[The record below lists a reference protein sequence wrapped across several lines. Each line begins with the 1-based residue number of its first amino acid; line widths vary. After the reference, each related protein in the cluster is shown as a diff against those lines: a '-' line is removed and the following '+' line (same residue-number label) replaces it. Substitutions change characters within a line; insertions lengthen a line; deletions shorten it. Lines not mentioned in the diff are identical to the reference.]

1 MSTAKWKRPNVQK
14 HGVFSATAI
23 LPGEDEE
30 EFKELHTALIDEW
43 RPVGATEEDAVLSIA
58 KAVWRKRRVQ
68 KFLEVQLKQNTADPN
83 HPAYQ
88 ESVSLT
94 ALLVHMTNA
103 PSEMPFGEYA
113 PFYLRPN
120 RIKFLQEKCPRGR
133 FNSNSQW
140 IEAIKNEI
148 DALVQGSHYL
158 GPEVKRIEL
167 LFNSATN
174 FSSDLFKQELALD
187 ERLDAMIDRAVK
199 RLIQM
204 KAMKQMLGDASADQS
219 AGQQKRIESKTAGK

>member
-1 MSTAKWKRPNVQK
+1 MSTPKWKRPNAQK

-133 FNSNSQW
+133 FNSNSQLHT
-140 IEAIKNEI
+140 ISAQKLSELSYCSIRLRISQAISLSKN
-148 DALVQGSHYL
+148 LLWMSGS
-158 GPEVKRIEL
+158 
-167 LFNSATN
+167 T
-174 FSSDLFKQELALD
+174 Q
-187 ERLDAMIDRAVK
+187 
-199 RLIQM
+199 
-204 KAMKQMLGDASADQS
+204 
-219 AGQQKRIESKTAGK
+219 

>member
-1 MSTAKWKRPNVQK
+1 MSTPKWKRPNAQK

-103 PSEMPFGEYA
+103 PSEMPFGEMRLFTCA
-113 PFYLRPN
+113 
-120 RIKFLQEKCPRGR
+120 QTE
-133 FNSNSQW
+133 SNFCK
-140 IEAIKNEI
+140 ENVLE
-148 DALVQGSHYL
+148 G
-158 GPEVKRIEL
+158 
-167 LFNSATN
+167 
-174 FSSDLFKQELALD
+174 
-187 ERLDAMIDRAVK
+187 
-199 RLIQM
+199 
-204 KAMKQMLGDASADQS
+204 ASTQTHS
-219 AGQQKRIESKTAGK
+219 G